1 MHEVERRPPR
11 RRDGATEGPRGTHP
25 FDPVLLILYV
35 FSRLFPVNCE
45 GRRTRVLVCARVSG
59 APPGVFLLV
68 PGTRPFQRER
78 ERFITEQATLPIGG
92 TP

>member
-1 MHEVERRPPR
+1 MHEVERRSPTTR
-11 RRDGATEGPRGTHP
+11 WCNRMATRGTHP

-59 APPGVFLLV
+59 APPAPPVSFYWY
-68 PGTRPFQRER
+68 TTFSE
-78 ERFITEQATLPIGG
+78 
-92 TP
+92 

>member
-11 RRDGATEGPRGTHP
+11 RRDGATEVPRGTHP

-45 GRRTRVLVCARVSG
+45 GRTVGLVCLCAPECPGLPPVS
-59 APPGVFLLV
+59 FYWY
-68 PGTRPFQRER
+68 TTFSERER
-78 ERFITEQATLPIGG
+78 EVYD
-92 TP
+92 